1 MITCCSACC
10 IICSRTK
17 VPVMVNQV
25 QWRIIMCSLFPRA
38 CSLSSSNVSRRCPG
52 TLARPQCCACFMQRR
67 KIAGQVHVDTD
78 SADAWTRVQ
87 SSDGRWYWYNK
98 FTSDTQWRTPAAV
111 AAAENAVLPIT
122 VCEQVVRN
130 CGAHEQAK
138 RPDCVSVYPSVWS
151 PSSLPMC
158 CPSVVCMF
166 AWRAGRRR
174 AMRNGL
180 RNTKCHSKHQ
190 KYHNIK
196 IHFACCTLMFRQS

>member
-1 MITCCSACC
+1 
-10 IICSRTK
+10 
-17 VPVMVNQV
+17 
-25 QWRIIMCSLFPRA
+25 
-38 CSLSSSNVSRRCPG
+38 
-52 TLARPQCCACFMQRR
+52 MQRR

-130 CGAHEQAK
+130 CGAPEQAK

-151 PSSLPMC
+151 PLPSLRVAPLLYAC
-158 CPSVVCMF
+158 SHG
-166 AWRAGRRR
+166 ARRPLQGN
-174 AMRNGL
+174 A
-180 RNTKCHSKHQ
+180 Q
-190 KYHNIK
+190 W
-196 IHFACCTLMFRQS
+196 AP